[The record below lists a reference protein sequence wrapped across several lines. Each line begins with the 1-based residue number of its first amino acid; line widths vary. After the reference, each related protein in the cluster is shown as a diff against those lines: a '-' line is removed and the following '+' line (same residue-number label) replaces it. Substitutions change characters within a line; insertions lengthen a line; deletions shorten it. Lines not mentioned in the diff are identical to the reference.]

1 MSQLCPIA
9 GLCQNCD
16 WIDLSA
22 AEAAQRLCSNIQNR
36 FQHPVNEFHPS
47 PARTHYRS
55 RIQLRPNG
63 EGRLS
68 YSQPRS
74 TLNVPIED
82 CPVAHPLINAALKNL
97 APCPKG
103 VQRVEFRTNGQQL
116 QLSAQSKR
124 QDQSLKKALVAWA
137 ESASDSIALN
147 GQILHG
153 LKRMPYTFGGVLHQL
168 RPQSFTQVNLP
179 LNEQLISRVVSLA
192 HEKKP
197 NQILDLYSG
206 VGNFSFP
213 LAATGVPV
221 IAMESAPSSVYD
233 ARDTQERTQFPV
245 EVHAKNIDTFAAG
258 DVFSDLVILDPPRS
272 GAPGVFPKLT
282 LTLPKRIIY
291 ISCFPQ
297 SLARDMKSL
306 NSKYRLSRLEVFE
319 MFPQTHHVEV
329 LAVIDRL

>member
-22 AEAAQRLCSNIQNR
+22 AEAAQRLCTIIQNR
-36 FQHPVNEFHPS
+36 FQHPVDEFHPS

-55 RIQLRPNG
+55 RIQLRPNK
-63 EGRLS
+63 EGQLS

-74 TLNVPIED
+74 TLNIPIED
-82 CPVAHPLINAALKNL
+82 CSIADPLINAALKKL
-97 APCPKG
+97 GPCPKG
-103 VQRVEFRTNGQQL
+103 VQRVEFRTNGQLL

-137 ESASDSIALN
+137 EPTSDSIALN

-153 LKRMPYTFGGVLHQL
+153 IKRMPYTFGGVQHQL

-192 HEKKP
+192 HEQNP
-197 NQILDLYSG
+197 SQILDLYSG

-213 LAATGVPV
+213 LASTGIPV

-233 ARDTQERTQFPV
+233 ARDTQERTQLPV
-245 EVHAKNIDTFAAG
+245 EIQVKNIDTFAAG
-258 DVFSDLVILDPPRS
+258 DVFCEVVILDPPRS
-272 GAPGVFPKLT
+272 GAPGIFPKLT

-306 NSKYRLSRLEVFE
+306 GSKYKLSRIEVFE
-319 MFPQTHHVEV
+319 MFPQTHHGEV
-329 LAVIDRL
+329 LAVFDKV